1 MLELKTYSKKELGK
15 LLNVSYSRTDIITK
29 KLKKMGY
36 EFKTS
41 GRGDNYSIEI
51 TLIPDLSLKKKEKN
65 EFNIDVRF
73 PDRLAHFINL
83 LLSPIGSDLLGMNAR
98 TISHFTK
105 LSDELIKDYL
115 EAFISCGLLEKHCCE
130 ESYYATKRKNNEDMA
145 PNGDYTY
152 FYLAKI
158 ITKDEYQKAYNAFY
172 SSYNSDTKDID
183 NNPDMVID
191 LAILNA
197 NGAKKEALDGW
208 WACTGLVEPLTI
220 NRLWPQFPTL
230 LELLKNYPYEEYRKN
245 YKSNYRTEELAR
257 EEKWAKIEAQLE
269 EKRMYLEEKKKMETT
284 INEQDAIIRH
294 LQEQIALLQ
303 KQMVPGP
310 SSIGI
315 PIVDEKKEEDEEKE
329 EIKEPLDI
337 ITLLTQETITEKTI
351 INTADNNKLENTVS
365 LNDYINF
372 LNQERKAQ

>member
-1 MLELKTYSKKELGK
+1 MLELKTYSKKELGE

-51 TLIPDLSLKKKEKN
+51 TLIPDLSLKEFAKN

-183 NNPDMVID
+183 NNPDIIKGFSRAINKGLKFVSDNDAETIAKSIISFFPDTALNDLITMID
-191 LAILNA
+191 RY
-197 NGAKKEALDGW
+197 KKGDAYRE
-208 WACTGLVEPLTI
+208 TI
-220 NRLWPQFPTL
+220 
-230 LELLKNYPYEEYRKN
+230 
-245 YKSNYRTEELAR
+245 S
-257 EEKWAKIEAQLE
+257 
-269 EKRMYLEEKKKMETT
+269 
-284 INEQDAIIRH
+284 INEEEWKHIQDIM
-294 LQEQIALLQ
+294 IAAGEL
-303 KQMVPGP
+303 
-310 SSIGI
+310 
-315 PIVDEKKEEDEEKE
+315 DEYAPYD
-329 EIKEPLDI
+329 
-337 ITLLTQETITEKTI
+337 
-351 INTADNNKLENTVS
+351 KLIYGKYFNE
-365 LNDYINF
+365 F
-372 LNQERKAQ
+372 E

>member
-1 MLELKTYSKKELGK
+1 MLELKTYSKQELGK

-51 TLIPDLSLKKKEKN
+51 TLIPDLSLKEFAKN
-65 EFNIDVRF
+65 EFKIDARF

-115 EAFISCGLLEKHCCE
+115 EAFISCGLLEKHYCE

-158 ITKDEYQKAYNAFY
+158 ITKDDYQKAYNAFY

-197 NGAKKEALDGW
+197 NGAKKEALEGW

-303 KQMVPGP
+303 KQTMPVPL
-310 SSIGI
+310 SIGT
-315 PIVDEKKEEDEEKE
+315 PVADEKKEE
-329 EIKEPLDI
+329 INEPLDI

-351 INTADNNKLENTVS
+351 IETADNNKLENTVS